1 MNEWDDEMIEARWL
15 NINNEMMKEMILKR
29 MNLNKQSS
37 DPTNVKQW
45 EVSCKAWDKDGGQ
58 YSTII

>member
-1 MNEWDDEMIEARWL
+1 
-15 NINNEMMKEMILKR
+15 MMKEMILKR